1 MKFSTI
7 QCLGISGLLCGV
19 LLSGSL
25 SAAPIEEKSATI
37 AADETSSSAAAN
49 KVTTPTSP
57 PAAKVNVAPLAR
69 DDEIRRRLI
78 KILDITGRYAHV
90 KVDVKEGVVFLTGQ
104 VQLDEHKAWAGELAR
119 NTQDVVAVVNE
130 LSVAAPS
137 AWNFQPAATSL
148 EEMRYGAIRAL
159 PFLACGIVILLL
171 AWVTARFVTRWLR
184 VALMQRVPAA
194 LLREVFARAFGF
206 LVLLAGI
213 YLTLRIANLTHLALT
228 IVGGTGLLG
237 LVLGVAFGNIT
248 ENFLAS
254 IFLSMQHPFQVGD
267 LVEVAGVVG
276 YIQRLTTRTTV
287 SMTLDGNEVQ
297 IPNSTVYKSVIRNFT
312 TSPNRRDDFTISI
325 PRSAS
330 IDDAQQLAMD
340 VLDHHPAVLHDP
352 EPLVLVDSMT
362 DTTAVLRVYFWLNGK
377 EHSWLKVRSS
387 VIRLVQQA
395 LQRIEQPS
403 TAETQAAPAAKNS
416 TSRHTAKRTAH
427 DGSVPSAKTDT
438 GRSRGGLVAIANRA
452 EGKLGT
458 EANQIEEQAQEA
470 RRDDGENLLK
480 PAPTDPT
487 SGPHD
492 ASSPVRA

>member
-1 MKFSTI
+1 MKVTTI
-7 QCLGISGLLCGV
+7 QCLGIFALLYGV
-19 LLSGSL
+19 LLSNNL
-25 SAAPIEEKSATI
+25 FATEANVTTI
-37 AADETSSSAAAN
+37 AAEGTSAPSAVE

-57 PAAKVNVAPLAR
+57 PAAKVQVAPLAH

-78 KILDITGRYAHV
+78 KILDITGRYSQV
-90 KVDVKEGVVFLTGQ
+90 KVEVKEGVVFLTGQ

-119 NTQDVVAVVNE
+119 NTQDVVAVINE
-130 LSVAAPS
+130 LDVAAPS

-159 PFLACGIVILLL
+159 PFMACAVVILLL
-171 AWVTARFVTRWLR
+171 AWVSARVVTRWMR
-184 VALMQRVPAA
+184 VALTQRIPAA

-276 YIQRLTTRTTV
+276 YVQRLTTRTTV

-325 PRSAS
+325 PRNAS

-340 VLDHHPAVLHDP
+340 VLEHHPAVLHDP
-352 EPLVLVDSMT
+352 ESLVLVDSMT

-395 LQRIEQPS
+395 LRPIEQSAAIEPD
-403 TAETQAAPAAKNS
+403 AAPAEKS
-416 TSRHTAKRTAH
+416 SIPRRSAKRKRQS
-427 DGSVPSAKTDT
+427 GSDHSAKTEA
-438 GRSRGGLVAIANRA
+438 RLAHSSPAAIANRA

-458 EANQIEEQAQEA
+458 EADQIEEQAHEA

-480 PAPTDPT
+480 PAPTDAA
-487 SGPHD
+487 GEPHD
-492 ASSPVRA
+492 VSSPVRA